1 MNSSIAFCRR
11 NIGHNMSL
19 AFDANDTIFSFY
31 GFSLLTMSSTPLLT
45 INILIGL
52 QGLLQTSCELSLH
65 SLERSLKAR
74 FVSAPMLTISQD
86 IVLGG
91 LLRDSITSCV
101 TPWEVVRTS
110 REVELFALS
119 KCTR

>member
-11 NIGHNMSL
+11 NIGHNTSL
-19 AFDANDTIFSFY
+19 AFDSNDTIFSFY
-31 GFSLLTMSSTPLLT
+31 GFILLTMSSTPLLT

-86 IVLGG
+86 IVLAG
-91 LLRDSITSCV
+91 LLRDSITSRV